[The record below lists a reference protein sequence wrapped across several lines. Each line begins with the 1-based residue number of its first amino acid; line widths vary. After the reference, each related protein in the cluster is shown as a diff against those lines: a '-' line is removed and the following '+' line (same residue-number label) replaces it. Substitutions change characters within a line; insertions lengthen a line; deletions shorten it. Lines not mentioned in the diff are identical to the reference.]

1 VCTLVPVGWC
11 LVFLPNPINWADFN
25 GGYLLIL
32 MFALTVK
39 IILAYLLGSVSGSLL
54 LGKLKKVD
62 IRRQGSG
69 NAGGTN
75 AFRTQGLLF
84 AIGVVLIDV
93 GKGFIAAW
101 WIPAI
106 DFGGST
112 FALDP
117 RILIMACGF
126 AAVVGHCFP
135 IWHGFR
141 GGKGAAT
148 AVGALIVIEPWLLLP
163 LIVTWLV
170 VLVMTG
176 YVGLATV
183 TTGFSLVPATWLIS
197 DPATLVFSVIL
208 ALFLLFTHRGNMRNL
223 RAGKEYRFERVYLFS
238 RKR

>member
-1 VCTLVPVGWC
+1 ML
-11 LVFLPNPINWADFN
+11 A
-25 GGYLLIL
+25 LIL
-32 MFALTVK
+32 K
-39 IILAYLLGSVSGSLL
+39 IVLAYLLGSVSGSLL
-54 LGKLKKVD
+54 IGRLKKVD

-75 AFRTQGLLF
+75 AFRTQGLVF

-106 DFGGST
+106 DFGGSAL
-112 FALDP
+112 ALDP

-148 AVGALIVIEPWLLLP
+148 AVGALIVIEPWLILP
-163 LIVTWLV
+163 LIITWLV

-183 TTGFSLVPATWLIS
+183 TAGFSLIPITWLIS
-197 DPATLVFSVIL
+197 DPAALVFSVVL

-223 RAGKEYRFERVYLFS
+223 LAGTEYRFERVYLFS